1 MLKSQENWQELFY
14 ECGSMDSVMSSFV
27 RLLNQKDEE
36 GLSEEQVRVAMEA
49 AKAKIEK
56 ARKFKALAIQAE
68 SPRLLAA
75 AEEEIEMYER
85 LLAEFQL
92 LSGEK

>member
-1 MLKSQENWQELFY
+1 
-14 ECGSMDSVMSSFV
+14 MSSFT
-27 RLLNQKDEE
+27 RLLNQKDGED
-36 GLSEEQVRVAMEA
+36 LTAEQVRVAMHA
-49 AKAKIEK
+49 AQAKIDK
-56 ARKFKALAIQAE
+56 ARRFKALAIQAE